1 MSRDERKAGGHGAN
15 LPLPEKLRRS
25 LLDIAL
31 GESLDRDG
39 EARTVDLES
48 VRWPRLEPSA
58 PLVQRLLE
66 IPRGRAVLRPAVH
79 RARRGPAAAVA
90 ASYLLAAALT
100 LAVGDP
106 VALGRKASSELR
118 AVAGQHVLEPAA
130 RAGSS
135 MQAGFGALQERL
147 RPTDL
152 FEKTLTVPRDRVQ
165 AWFSGAFESSADAFR
180 GLTELLPLDAWN
192 AGEEPPEPD
201 ESLRDPRARNTDLK
215 RTFA

>member
-1 MSRDERKAGGHGAN
+1 MKRLGADFR
-15 LPLPEKLRRS
+15 LPEELRRS

-58 PLVQRLLE
+58 ALVQRLLE
-66 IPRGRAVLRPAVH
+66 IPRGRTVSRPAVS
-79 RARRGPAAAVA
+79 RVRRGQAATVA
-90 ASYLLAAALT
+90 ASYVLAAALT
-100 LAVGDP
+100 LAAGDP
-106 VALGRKASSELR
+106 VALGRKASSGLR

-135 MQAGFGALQERL
+135 MQAGFGALQERF
-147 RPTDL
+147 RPSDL
-152 FEKTLTVPRDRVQ
+152 FEKTLTLPADRVQ
-165 AWFSGAFESSADAFR
+165 AWFRGAFESSADAFR
-180 GLTELLPLDAWN
+180 GLTGLLPLDAWN
-192 AGEEPPEPD
+192 AGEESPETN
-201 ESLRDPRARNTDLK
+201 ESLPDPRGRHTDLE

>member
-1 MSRDERKAGGHGAN
+1 MTRDERKAGGHGAN
-15 LPLPEKLRRS
+15 LPLPEDLRRG
-25 LLDIAL
+25 LLEIAV
-31 GESLDRDG
+31 GEHLDRDG

-58 PLVQRLLE
+58 RLVQRLLE
-66 IPRGRAVLRPAVH
+66 IPRGRAVHRPAVS
-79 RARRGPAAAVA
+79 RVRRGPAAAVA

-106 VALGRKASSELR
+106 VALGRKASTGLR

-135 MQAGFGALQERL
+135 MQAGFGALQERF

-152 FEKTLTVPRDRVQ
+152 FEKTLTLPTDRVQ
-165 AWFSGAFESSADAFR
+165 AWFQGAFESSADAFR
-180 GLTELLPLDAWN
+180 GLTDLLPLDAWN
-192 AGEEPPEPD
+192 A
-201 ESLRDPRARNTDLK
+201 
-215 RTFA
+215 

>member
-1 MSRDERKAGGHGAN
+1 MKGLGADFQLPDE
-15 LPLPEKLRRS
+15 LRRS

-58 PLVQRLLE
+58 ALVQRLLA
-66 IPRGRAVLRPAVH
+66 IPRGRPVGRPAVS
-79 RARRGPAAAVA
+79 RIRRGPAATVA

-106 VALGRKASSELR
+106 VALGRQASTGLR

-135 MQAGFGALQERL
+135 MQAGFGALQERF

-152 FEKTLTVPRDRVQ
+152 FEKTLTLPTDRVQ
-165 AWFSGAFESSADAFR
+165 AWFRGAFESSADAFR

-192 AGEEPPEPD
+192 AGEEPPETD
-201 ESLRDPRARNTDLK
+201 ESLPDPRGRTTDLE

>member
-1 MSRDERKAGGHGAN
+1 MKGLGADFRLPDE
-15 LPLPEKLRRS
+15 LRRS

-39 EARTVDLES
+39 EARIVDLEA

-66 IPRGRAVLRPAVH
+66 IPRGRAVRRPAVA
-79 RARRGPAAAVA
+79 RVRRGPAAAVA

-106 VALGRKASSELR
+106 VALGRKASTGLR

-135 MQAGFGALQERL
+135 VQAGFGAFQERF
-147 RPTDL
+147 RPTGL
-152 FEKTLTVPRDRVQ
+152 VENTLTLPTDRVQ
-165 AWFSGAFESSADAFR
+165 AWFRGAFESSADAFR
-180 GLTELLPLDAWN
+180 ALTELLPLDAWN
-192 AGEEPPEPD
+192 AGEEPPETD
-201 ESLRDPRARNTDLK
+201 ESLPDPRGRHTDLE

>member
-1 MSRDERKAGGHGAN
+1 MKGLGADFQLPDE
-15 LPLPEKLRRS
+15 LRRS

-58 PLVQRLLE
+58 ALVQRLLE
-66 IPRGRAVLRPAVH
+66 IPRGRAVRRPAVP
-79 RARRGPAAAVA
+79 RARRGPAATVA

-106 VALGRKASSELR
+106 VALGRKASTSLR
-118 AVAGQHVLEPAA
+118 AAAGQHVLEPAA

-135 MQAGFGALQERL
+135 MQAGFGALQERF

-152 FEKTLTVPRDRVQ
+152 FEKTLTLPADRVQ
-165 AWFSGAFESSADAFR
+165 AWFRGAFDSSADAFR
-180 GLTELLPLDAWN
+180 GLTDLLPLDAWSN
-192 AGEEPPEPD
+192 PGEEPPETNEPIP
-201 ESLRDPRARNTDLK
+201 DPRGRYTDLE

>member
-1 MSRDERKAGGHGAN
+1 MKGLGADFR
-15 LPLPEKLRRS
+15 LPEELRQS

-48 VRWPRLEPSA
+48 LRWPRLEPSA
-58 PLVQRLLE
+58 ALVQRLLE
-66 IPRGRAVLRPAVH
+66 IPPGRAVSRPAV
-79 RARRGPAAAVA
+79 ARVWRGPAAAVA

-106 VALGRKASSELR
+106 VALGRQASSGLR

-135 MQAGFGALQERL
+135 MQAGFGALQERF

-152 FEKTLTVPRDRVQ
+152 FEKTLTLPADRVQ
-165 AWFSGAFESSADAFR
+165 AWYRGAFESSADAFR
-180 GLTELLPLDAWN
+180 GLTELLPLDTWN
-192 AGEEPPEPD
+192 ADEEPPETD
-201 ESLRDPRARNTDLK
+201 ESLPDPRGRHTDPE

>member
-1 MSRDERKAGGHGAN
+1 MKGLGADFQVPDE
-15 LPLPEKLRRS
+15 LRRS

-66 IPRGRAVLRPAVH
+66 IPRGRAVRRPVVS
-79 RARRGPAAAVA
+79 RVWRGPAAAVA

-106 VALGRKASSELR
+106 VALGRKASSGLR
-118 AVAGQHVLEPAA
+118 AAAGQHVLEPAA

-135 MQAGFGALQERL
+135 MQAGFGALQERF

-152 FEKTLTVPRDRVQ
+152 FEKSLTLPTDRVQ
-165 AWFSGAFESSADAFR
+165 AWFQEAFESSADAFR
-180 GLTELLPLDAWN
+180 GLTELFPLDAWN
-192 AGEEPPEPD
+192 AGEEPPD
-201 ESLRDPRARNTDLK
+201 TNESLPDPRGRYTDLE

>member
-1 MSRDERKAGGHGAN
+1 MNGLGADFQ
-15 LPLPEKLRRS
+15 LPGELRRS

-66 IPRGRAVLRPAVH
+66 IPRHGSVPRPAVS
-79 RARRGPAAAVA
+79 RVRRGPAAAVA

-106 VALGRKASSELR
+106 VALGRKASSGLR
-118 AVAGQHVLEPAA
+118 SAAGQHVLEPAA

-135 MQAGFGALQERL
+135 MQAGFGALQERF

-152 FEKTLTVPRDRVQ
+152 FEKTLTLPTHRVQ
-165 AWFSGAFESSADAFR
+165 AWFRGAFESSADAFR
-180 GLTELLPLDAWN
+180 GLTELLPLDTWN
-192 AGEEPPEPD
+192 AGEEPPETN
-201 ESLRDPRARNTDLK
+201 ESRPDPRGPYTDLE

>member
-1 MSRDERKAGGHGAN
+1 MKGLGADFQLPDE
-15 LPLPEKLRRS
+15 LRRS

-58 PLVQRLLE
+58 ALVHRLLE
-66 IPRGRAVLRPAVH
+66 IPRGRAVRRPAVPG
-79 RARRGPAAAVA
+79 ARRGPAGTVA

-147 RPTDL
+147 LPTDL
-152 FEKTLTVPRDRVQ
+152 FEKTLTLPRDRAQ
-165 AWFSGAFESSADAFR
+165 AWFRGAFESSADAFR
-180 GLTELLPLDAWN
+180 GLTEMLPLDAWN
-192 AGEEPPEPD
+192 ASEESPETN
-201 ESLRDPRARNTDLK
+201 ESPRDPRGRHTDLE

>member
-1 MSRDERKAGGHGAN
+1 MKGLGADFRLPDE
-15 LPLPEKLRRS
+15 LRRS
-25 LLDIAL
+25 LVDIAL

-39 EARTVDLES
+39 EARTVDLEA

-58 PLVQRLLE
+58 DLVQRLLE
-66 IPRGRAVLRPAVH
+66 IPRGRALRRPAVA
-79 RARRGPAAAVA
+79 RVRRGPAAAVA

-106 VALGRKASSELR
+106 VALGRKASSGLR
-118 AVAGQHVLEPAA
+118 AAAGQHVLEPAA

-135 MQAGFGALQERL
+135 MQAGFGALQERF

-152 FEKTLTVPRDRVQ
+152 FDNTLTLPTDRVQ
-165 AWFSGAFESSADAFR
+165 AWFRGAFESSADAFR
-180 GLTELLPLDAWN
+180 GLTELLPLDGRN
-192 AGEEPPEPD
+192 AGEEPPETD
-201 ESLRDPRARNTDLK
+201 ESLPDPRGRYTDQE

>member
-1 MSRDERKAGGHGAN
+1 MKGLGADFQLPDE
-15 LPLPEKLRRS
+15 LRRS

-66 IPRGRAVLRPAVH
+66 IPRGRAARRSAVA
-79 RARRGPAAAVA
+79 RVRRGPAAAVA

-106 VALGRKASSELR
+106 VALGRKASSGLR
-118 AVAGQHVLEPAA
+118 AAAGQHVLEPAA

-135 MQAGFGALQERL
+135 MQAGFGALQERF

-152 FEKTLTVPRDRVQ
+152 FEKTLTLPADRVQ
-165 AWFSGAFESSADAFR
+165 AWFRGAFDSSADAFR
-180 GLTELLPLDAWN
+180 GLTDLLPLDAWSN
-192 AGEEPPEPD
+192 PGEEPPETN
-201 ESLRDPRARNTDLK
+201 ESLPDPRGRYTDLE